1 MKLLSVKCFA
11 TIPCWSRFRKLAKC
25 PFALLARMI
34 FMQRRRMKDLLPRVC
49 VVNRTSNLNSLRS
62 LADCVKKKNC
72 FKGGAASAAKL
83 FFRPHSTNHVIDLWR
98 CRHCCRRRLFDSILL
113 AVHRTILTIAT
124 PLPRFSLVTDRS
136 TCHMFLFLPD
146 YCCGRENTIRHKSL
160 QSGVPR
166 WKTPFIGAQFVWNCR
181 SAGASYLC

>member
-62 LADCVKKKNC
+62 LADCVKKKKLLQRGCCKCSKIIFPASFNQSCYWSVTLSSLLPSSSLWLHPTCSSPHHSDNC
-72 FKGGAASAAKL
+72 HTSPKVFAGDRQVYLSYVSIFTRL
-83 FFRPHSTNHVIDLWR
+83 LLWQR
-98 CRHCCRRRLFDSILL
+98 KYYS
-113 AVHRTILTIAT
+113 
-124 PLPRFSLVTDRS
+124 S
-136 TCHMFLFLPD
+136 
-146 YCCGRENTIRHKSL
+146 
-160 QSGVPR
+160 
-166 WKTPFIGAQFVWNCR
+166 
-181 SAGASYLC
+181 